1 MLTGW
6 LRLSPAFSP
15 PNTNGNLFVQVAC
28 CRQLMLSSG
37 KLRRAGMLTESWA
50 LNPMLCLQTIAL
62 AERCTTKVKCGL
74 EPPSAW
80 KSHTAEGQLG
90 QCCQCLPDFSFA
102 ELEAQRLRG
111 ISALQLMSL
120 RTQVCWPMGHGV
132 SSSYVVGWENNRER
146 IVCSSGF

>member
-1 MLTGW
+1 MQVLTGW

-102 ELEAQRLRG
+102 ELETQRLRG
-111 ISALQLMSL
+111 ISALQLMS
-120 RTQVCWPMGHGV
+120 QN
-132 SSSYVVGWENNRER
+132 SSLLTYGAWHQFFLCGRLGEQ
-146 IVCSSGF
+146 